1 MAIDNPLLEKF
12 NRTLSLELP
21 EAQSIDEYLDMIL
34 PEIKMHSEDLRER
47 EFYIDTRWLEISDKD
62 DFHESV
68 LHIFRDDDEYLL
80 SIDGNINVGVWRTLP
95 KSNTIIIDQ
104 IDGGSVIKSELF
116 DLAFLN
122 KDFFVLKKHGDQKR
136 IGRNKYWLLGRESHV
151 RKFVWRDAIESMYN
165 LHRNNNQ
172 YVGVMVAVAVVVLIL
187 VLLSFY

>member
-1 MAIDNPLLEKF
+1 MAIDNPLLDKF

-21 EAQSIDEYLDMIL
+21 EAQSIDAYLDMIL
-34 PEIKMHSEDLRER
+34 PDIRMHSEDLRER

-68 LHIFRDDDEYLL
+68 LHIFRDEDEYLL
-80 SIDGNINVGVWRTLP
+80 SIDGNINTGVWRTLP

-104 IDGGSVIKSELF
+104 MDGEVVITSELF

-136 IGRNKYWLLGRESHV
+136 IGKTKYRLLGREAHV
-151 RKFVWRDAIESMYN
+151 KKFVWRDAIESLYN
-165 LHRNNNQ
+165 LHRNNSQ
-172 YVGVMVAVAVVVLIL
+172 YVGVMVAVAIVVLVLI
-187 VLLSFY
+187 LLSFY